1 MSPILNHIRKLCA
14 GSTTTPGFHRGR
26 TTVHKMFESCGA
38 DSVSHFMFEVA
49 MVLSTQE
56 VYKMKIYEMLGTIM
70 TSVTGS
76 SMNTTEFKE
85 GFEYCAFN
93 SCEVQPLN

>member
-76 SMNTTEFKE
+76 SMNT
-85 GFEYCAFN
+85 
-93 SCEVQPLN
+93 